1 MNARVHCGA
10 GLAMLMWVSPA
21 IAQNATRAPVPF
33 GCPVANGLVVQTST
47 DSAGISNPVARAA
60 PRNADLRIDADHV
73 MDTVWTFNITERRWT
88 RPYFTALIGA
98 GFRSG
103 ARGGGTTPAP
113 DTSAARGWNA
123 CAGARIEMRNPTL
136 TLRGARGQVHV
147 RADVTSLS
155 GLGRRAAGDTTSQP
169 RR

>member
-1 MNARVHCGA
+1 
-10 GLAMLMWVSPA
+10 MLMWVSPA

-47 DSAGISNPVARAA
+47 DSTGISNPVARAA
-60 PRNADLRIDADHV
+60 PRSADLRIDADHV

-113 DTSAARGWNA
+113 GSATGQAWSV
-123 CAGARIEMRNPTL
+123 CAAASVGMRNSTL
-136 TLRGARGQVHV
+136 TLRNARGTVHL
-147 RADVTSLS
+147 RADVRALTDAARAVRDSA
-155 GLGRRAAGDTTSQP
+155 GRP